1 MQTRGRAPRMADAG
15 SGGSR
20 GSDRGFRV
28 SRARCWVHDGGG
40 GRRGDNHGAEVGEMG
55 ASGGG
60 GGHSGGK
67 QWGFSI
73 ERFGWLTSGARGMR
87 TRRGHGCAV
96 VYTIDLIDSRDLA
109 HA

>member
-40 GRRGDNHGAEVGEMG
+40 GRRGDNHGARLGKWGRRVGEAAIAE
-55 ASGGG
+55 AS
-60 GGHSGGK
+60 SG
-67 QWGFSI
+67 
-73 ERFGWLTSGARGMR
+73 
-87 TRRGHGCAV
+87 V
-96 VYTIDLIDSRDLA
+96 LA
-109 HA
+109 